1 MFYYTGNSPMDG
13 IAVVVTEVIPIVLIL
28 LALGVTVF
36 KMMTF
41 TKHFTCDISFNPPNH

>member
-1 MFYYTGNSPMDG
+1 MVYYTGNSPMDG

-28 LALGVTVF
+28 LALGVTVY

>member
-28 LALGVTVF
+28 LALGVTVY

-41 TKHFTCDISFNPPNH
+41 TKHFTCDTSFNPPNH

>member
-28 LALGVTVF
+28 LALGVPVY